1 MENFKFCKKKS
12 FEERQDTF
20 RQIRSN
26 HPNHVPLIVETNQ
39 KDIDLKKNKFIVPS
53 DIQAS
58 QFLYTIRK
66 HIKNLNPS
74 EALFLL
80 VVNENHYQ
88 TTLVPGSKTMDV
100 IYDTYHAQDG
110 FLYIQLSKENTFG

>member
-1 MENFKFCKKKS
+1 MENFKFYKKKS
-12 FEERQDTF
+12 FQERQDTF
-20 RQIRSN
+20 QQIHAN
-26 HPNHVPLIVETNQ
+26 HPTHIPLIVETNQ
-39 KDIDLKKNKFIVPS
+39 KDLDLKKNKFIVPG

-66 HIKNLNPS
+66 HLKHLNPN

-80 VVNENHYQ
+80 VINENSNH
-88 TTLVPGSKTMDV
+88 TTLVTGAQTMEV
-100 IYDTYHAQDG
+100 IYDTYHAEDG